1 MSSYKYISKD
11 PCGEDLFAGKV
22 HERTADHIASLLRTE
37 GSLII
42 GIDGGWGAGKS
53 NLIQMVEKKAD
64 GQAIFFTY
72 DAWGH
77 QNDMPRRS
85 ILEELTS
92 KITRSNALSKKDK
105 TEWEDKLNLLMSQ
118 RREISTE
125 TIPKLSTGIILL
137 SLVMILTPIFS
148 SIAESL
154 SSSVWRW
161 KIAIISLPV
170 IIILFY
176 SLYRF
181 FRLKERNFE
190 TLLSEF
196 VCLYQERTRR
206 ESSYETVFSKE
217 PSSTQFKQWMNELD
231 ASLQSP
237 LILVFD
243 NMDRL
248 PTSKVQEFW
257 AAIHS
262 FFSEVK
268 YERIKVIIPF
278 DRKHIISAF
287 KDENSED
294 NRSYGNDFIDKTFDI
309 VYRIAP
315 PTLSNWKGYFS
326 SQWQTAFGVQLSSEH
341 SIKQIYD
348 LLTESK
354 TPREIIAFIN
364 ECVTIRKTC
373 GESIPDEYVALFV
386 VGKHKISDSPQKELL
401 ELTFLEALAYK
412 YRNEETS
419 KYLSALYYQLSPDET
434 LDIVYADQLRRE
446 LEKGETTLLQSLVT
460 QSVFSDLLEHV
471 IVDVSNVEGTALA
484 FAKVEEVAPIKPI
497 FWNQLVSKASEEE
510 ENPKQY
516 QIDLLKHASEDHS
529 KKYLQKIVQSLYFQC
544 GYINES
550 SSRPGGFNAPQFYQ
564 SIKSIEDKLT
574 EYNYLNPLSLLHN
587 VKTAPKLFVLFVQ
600 LAKDSYSKY
609 KIECSISNLDSYLES
624 LSVEIQNYLEMG
636 GAVNYLPEDT
646 RKSLSL
652 YQGALKEKISN
663 TRSIEV
669 AEILLCRWVELGIME
684 KELMDDESISYLLN
698 SANEGTLL
706 YYCLICMRFSRGGS
720 FSSYS
725 NRIPEDGDE
734 ELLENLARYINLF
747 ATYTE
752 LLLMCQDMTDY
763 PLYGKLLRYL
773 VSNNLGNG
781 LLVHEV
787 LPRYREISRTLNI
800 RVDHLLKDW
809 DRMGVENSV
818 IEETIPSLPVDFFEE
833 TSEMKN
839 LKIVSRCHLVA
850 ERYLQSILCSDW
862 ENFLTEESQE
872 YQLLMCLRCDC
883 PNAFEAF
890 KRVVETEFE
899 CQELKLHDEIYSR
912 LVALFESQGQT
923 WGSTFQNVRN
933 MYGTSG
939 RNITKELFVRY
950 GKELFESADLS
961 ENQDAIRTILPT
973 NLLIEE
979 ETRNILIEKRSD
991 VAQILNSTE
1000 DKYREEFE
1008 RVALSVY
1015 NSLDGESKES
1025 MKVLLFELGIPL
1037 SLNGEKE

>member
-1 MSSYKYISKD
+1 MSSYNYISKD

-53 NLIQMVEKKAD
+53 NLIQMVEKKVD

-161 KIAIISLPV
+161 KIAITSLPV

-248 PTSKVQEFW
+248 PTLKVQEFW

-268 YERIKVIIPF
+268 YEKIKVIIPF

-287 KDENSED
+287 KGENSED

-326 SQWQTAFGVQLSSEH
+326 SQWQTAFGAQLSSEH

-446 LEKGETTLLQSLVT
+446 LEKGETKLLQSLVT

-497 FWNQLVSKASEEE
+497 FWNQLVSKASEEK

-529 KKYLQKIVQSLYFQC
+529 KKYLQKIVQSLYAQC

-550 SSRPGGFNAPQFYQ
+550 SSRPAEFNAPQFYQ

-574 EYNYLNPLSLLHN
+574 EYNYLNPLSLLHK
-587 VKTAPKLFVLFVQ
+587 VETTPELFVLFVQ
-600 LAKDSYSKY
+600 LAKDSYPKY
-609 KIECSISNLDSYLES
+609 EIECSISNLDSYLEN
-624 LSVEIQNYLEMG
+624 LSVEIQNYMG
-636 GAVNYLPEDT
+636 GAVNYLPEET

-652 YQGALKEKISN
+652 YQDALKRKISN

-669 AEILLCRWVELGIME
+669 AELLLCRWVELGIMG

-747 ATYTE
+747 TTYGD
-752 LLLMCQDMTDY
+752 LLLMCQDMISY

-773 VSNNLGNG
+773 VSNNLGED
-781 LLVHEV
+781 LSIHEV
-787 LPRYREISRTLNI
+787 LPHYREISRTLNI
-800 RVDHLLKDW
+800 RVDDLLKDW

-839 LKIVSRCHLVA
+839 LKIVSHCHLIA
-850 ERYLQSILCSDW
+850 ERYLQSISCSDW
-862 ENFLTEESQE
+862 EAFLMEESQE

-899 CQELKLHDEIYSR
+899 YQELKLHDEIYSR
-912 LVALFESQGQT
+912 LVALFESQGKT

-961 ENQDAIRTILPT
+961 GNQDAIRTILPT

-979 ETRNILIEKRSD
+979 ETRNILIERGSD
-991 VAQILNSTE
+991 LIQILNSAE
-1000 DKYREEFE
+1000 DKYRKEFV
-1008 RVALSVY
+1008 RAAFSVY
-1015 NSLDGESKES
+1015 NSLDIESKER
-1025 MKVLLFELGIPL
+1025 MKELLSELKKVSPL
-1037 SLNGEKE
+1037 GEEKE